1 MTARRATIPAPSASS
16 AVSELADA
24 RARRAWLATR
34 RGTAPAADCAA
45 MALDALHD
53 GTLLDA
59 ALHTPAYHRCVGV
72 LIMTDALDEARD
84 AIAALRWR
92 APAAAA
98 WYDSELAFRTGD
110 LIAAEPRATEAL
122 ELAGEAAGSFIGA
135 MRVVV
140 CARAERG
147 AFADAHEVLRSIP
160 QDSAARLRARACL
173 YLAEGAFEAA
183 YLDARE
189 LGRRRERQ
197 RAGNPAWDGWRS
209 IAALALAHLN
219 RRPEAKALAEADL
232 AHASAFGAPVA
243 AARALAARAVAEP
256 DDRARA
262 DLCRRALARLTD
274 PPPLLESTRLR
285 LELGGALIRA
295 GRRVEARDALRPAL
309 ADADR
314 AGALPLAEQAR
325 RGLVATG
332 LRPRRAALAGPAAL
346 TPRQRQICELAA
358 GGRGNGAIAAQLF
371 LSIKT
376 VETHL
381 AAAYRKLGVT
391 SRNDLDPALSEQSRA

>member
-1 MTARRATIPAPSASS
+1 MTARLATIPAPSASS

-209 IAALALAHLN
+209 TAALALPHL
-219 RRPEAKALAEADL
+219 K
-232 AHASAFGAPVA
+232 
-243 AARALAARAVAEP
+243 AAR
-256 DDRARA
+256 
-262 DLCRRALARLTD
+262 
-274 PPPLLESTRLR
+274 
-285 LELGGALIRA
+285 
-295 GRRVEARDALRPAL
+295 
-309 ADADR
+309 
-314 AGALPLAEQAR
+314 
-325 RGLVATG
+325 
-332 LRPRRAALAGPAAL
+332 RPRRWPRRIWRTQARSARPWRSPARSPRVPWPNRTTGHAPTYADARSPGSQTHRPCSRAPVCGSSWAVRSSGQDAGSRPATRSGPHWPTRIAPARCRWPSKPGAGSSLRVCVPAAPPSQVPL
-346 TPRQRQICELAA
+346 RSLRASARSASWPPA
-358 GGRGNGAIAAQLF
+358 GGATAP
-371 LSIKT
+371 
-376 VETHL
+376 
-381 AAAYRKLGVT
+381 
-391 SRNDLDPALSEQSRA
+391 SRPSCF